1 MKSLNVKKIA
11 TAAAGAAMLGAAF
24 AGAVQVDQAG
34 LESFNFFS
42 NGAPN
47 LQIVVGSQAQASD
60 AVAAANI
67 AAMIGNL
74 AYTSK
79 DITVLGTDALSCSGG
94 TGTSTAS
101 SDEVSLEVTTPGVN
115 PSVAYQMKSFIEGF
129 LDSNSTDDKVDS
141 SVGSAATIL
150 SVDANGVSSS
160 FGRKVTPSETS
171 LAFKGTITDPQ
182 RTTVTY
188 TEEERYYL
196 YSKTQYDT
204 ATKKVKSRNPQI
216 AYEAIFTNPIQVCTE
231 VTPDDST
238 CSDTYKTPLHR
249 MKVRLLGSEWVIFG
263 MNNFNSNISLP
274 TGGSAAALELGK
286 EIQFKEFMQIGD
298 EVSNPAGIKAVLK
311 DISAVP
317 TGTAQLLSA
326 SFEIFDANGNLLDTT
341 TLQESG
347 EYNNHG
353 IVIRVTKVFAGLG
366 QTSYAQ
372 VSIFSD
378 RLTVQNGA
386 TVSADNQQWRV
397 ALVGGGASYG
407 HSLSKVQLIRQ
418 VVDDLEAGGSVTFI
432 QSPKLMKLS
441 YNGLEDVTY
450 DTLTFQTGSQ
460 SFQTSS
466 TDTTTVNLNYVRV
479 TSGLTSP
486 FDFGTVAKSQFYY
499 IVDSAP
505 VGTSAQGVIFYQD
518 TTSSSAG
525 FFVPYF
531 GTASTSA
538 AATGNITYAGTV
550 TTLNLAS
557 LTRSQMRIWNGT
569 SASGDY
575 NAQTGGA
582 LCAAFGA
589 VTNQTL
595 DLNTSIGLSAL
606 NLNGNATGLTFGQGG
621 GSGTGTPLTTGYTL
635 NQENQNITVSAASI
649 NSGCTAGNVTIQ
661 FLNTNGSISPGVG
674 TTGVTYGVRNNYVKF
689 NYGAQS
695 VNMRFD
701 ARGVSLAAIN
711 NGDPT
716 GNATIWIPEY
726 AKDDDTTPG
735 AFSLDVSNA
744 DVKGTPRLAP
754 NSGTATVGYSG
765 GAGGGNVYTINSAAA
780 NSTFET
786 GFVSPRGSKLEGIS
800 TSTATIKYATRLANA
815 LYTLSTSGTDTT
827 ANTATADY
835 KVGAE
840 ALNSNG
846 YKVVVKG
853 ISAAGTSTGGSV
865 SGADGLKPSQESAFV
880 VTPLNTASSPLVV
893 RDSQAGAQP
902 LIVVGGPLVNSVALS
917 AMSGG
922 PAPSASDEAVVKVQG
937 DKILV
942 YGFTASDTQEAA
954 RSLIGWLAANA
965 DSVTGR

>member
-67 AAMIGNL
+67 AGMIGNL
-74 AYTSK
+74 AYTSQ
-79 DITVLGTDALSCSGG
+79 DITVLGADALSCSGG

-101 SDEVSLEVTTPGVN
+101 SDKVSLEVTTPGVN
-115 PSVAYQMKSFIEGF
+115 PSVAYQMKTFIQGF
-129 LDSNSTDDKVDS
+129 LDANSTDDRVDS
-141 SVGSAATIL
+141 AIGSAATIL

-160 FGRKVTPSETS
+160 FGRKVTPSETG
-171 LAFKGTITDPQ
+171 LAFKGTITDPE

-204 ATKKVKSRNPQI
+204 ATKKVKARNPQV
-216 AYEAIFTNPIQVCTE
+216 AYEAIFTNPVQVCSE

-238 CSDTYKTPLHR
+238 CSDTYFTPKHR
-249 MKVRLLGSEWVIFG
+249 MKIRLLGSEWVIFG
-263 MNNFNSNISLP
+263 MNNFNSNVALP
-274 TGGSAAALELGK
+274 TGGSAASLELGK

-298 EVSNPAGIKAVLK
+298 EASNPAGIKAVLK

-317 TGTAQLLSA
+317 TGATQLLSA
-326 SFEIFDANGNLLDTT
+326 SFEIYDANGNLLDTS
-341 TLQESG
+341 TLQEGG

-353 IVIRVTKVFAGLG
+353 IVVRVSKVFSGLG

-378 RLTVQNGA
+378 RLTLQNGA

-397 ALVGGGASYG
+397 TLVGGGASYG
-407 HSLSKVQLIRQ
+407 HSLSKIQLIRQ
-418 VVDDLEAGGSVTFI
+418 VVDDLEAGGSVTFL
-432 QSPKLMKLS
+432 QAPQLMKLT

-486 FDFGTVAKSQFYY
+486 FDFGTVAKNQFYY
-499 IVDSAP
+499 IVDPAP
-505 VGTSAQGVIFYQD
+505 VGTSAQGVVFYQD

-531 GTASTSA
+531 GTAATSA
-538 AATGNITYAGTV
+538 AATGNISYSGAI
-550 TTLNLAS
+550 TTLDLSAIPRAQIRAYNSTGITSCGAFGDFPSKSLLSNNASLLVNALNLAGN
-557 LTRSQMRIWNGT
+557 T
-569 SASGDY
+569 
-575 NAQTGGA
+575 TGVQ
-582 LCAAFGA
+582 FG
-589 VTNQTL
+589 N
-595 DLNTSIGLSAL
+595 
-606 NLNGNATGLTFGQGG
+606 G
-621 GSGTGTPLTTGYTL
+621 GSSPAGTPLTTGYTL
-635 NQENQNITVSAASI
+635 ASEAQNITVTAASV
-649 NSGCTAGNVTIQ
+649 NSACTAGNVTLE
-661 FLNTNGSISPGVG
+661 FLNANGSIAPGLG
-674 TTGVTYGVRNNYVKF
+674 TTGVTYGTGNNYVKY

-695 VNMRFD
+695 VNLRFN
-701 ARGVSLAAIN
+701 GNGISLAAVN
-711 NGDPT
+711 SGDPT
-716 GNATIWIPEY
+716 GNDTIWIPEY
-726 AKDDDTTPG
+726 AKDDDTVLG
-735 AFSLDVSNA
+735 AFSIDVGNA

-765 GAGGGNVYTINSAAA
+765 AGQTGTGDVYTTGSMDA
-780 NSTFET
+780 NSTFEV
-786 GFVSPRGSKLEGIS
+786 GYVSPRGSKADSIS
-800 TSTATIKYATRLANA
+800 SSTVTIKYATKLAYA
-815 LYTLSTSGTDTT
+815 LYTLSTAGTDTT
-827 ANTATADY
+827 ANTATNDF
-835 KVGAE
+835 KVGDE
-840 ALNSNG
+840 ALNNNG

-853 ISAAGTSTGGSV
+853 ITAAGTSGGSGGSV
-865 SGADGLKPSQESAFV
+865 KGVDGLKPSQAQAFV

-902 LIVVGGPLVNSVALS
+902 LIVVGGPLVNSVAAS
-917 AMSGG
+917 ALSGG

-942 YGFTASDTQEAA
+942 YGYTAADTQEAA

>member
-47 LQIVVGSQAQASD
+47 LQIVVGSQAAASD

-94 TGTSTAS
+94 TSTSTAS
-101 SDEVSLEVTTPGVN
+101 SDKVSLEVTTPGVN
-115 PSVAYQMKSFIEGF
+115 PTVAYQMKSFIEGF
-129 LDSNSTDDKVDS
+129 VDSNSTDDKVDS
-141 SVGSAATIL
+141 AIGSVATIL
-150 SVDANGVSSS
+150 SVDANGVSTS
-160 FGRKVTPSETS
+160 FGRKVTPSETA

-182 RTTVTY
+182 RTSVTY

-204 ATKKVKSRNPQI
+204 AGKKVRARNPQI
-216 AYEAIFTNPIQVCTE
+216 AYEGIFTNPIQVCTE
-231 VTPDDST
+231 VTPDDSE
-238 CSDTYKTPLHR
+238 CSDTYKTDKHR
-249 MKVRLLGSEWVIFG
+249 MKIRLLGSEWVIFG
-263 MNNFNSNISLP
+263 MNKFNSNVGLL
-274 TGGSAAALELGK
+274 TGSSAAALELGK

-378 RLTVQNGA
+378 RLTLQNGA

-397 ALVGGGASYG
+397 TLVGGGASYG
-407 HSLSKVQLIRQ
+407 HSLSKLQLIRQ
-418 VVDDLEAGGSVTFI
+418 VVDDLDAGGSVTFI
-432 QSPKLMKLS
+432 QSPQLMKLT

-479 TSGLTSP
+479 TSTLTSP
-486 FDFGTVAKSQFYY
+486 FDFGTVAKNQFYY
-499 IVDSAP
+499 VVDSAP
-505 VGTSAQGVIFYQD
+505 VGTSAQGVVFYQD

-531 GTASTSA
+531 GTAATSA

-550 TTLNLAS
+550 TTLNLGS
-557 LTRSQMRIWNGT
+557 LTRSQLRIWNGT
-569 SASGDY
+569 AGQANSA
-575 NAQTGGA
+575 T
-582 LCAAFGA
+582 CATFGA
-589 VTNQTL
+589 IGNVTL
-595 DLNTSIGLSAL
+595 DTNASLSVSAL
-606 NLNGNATGLTFGQGG
+606 DLAGNATGVTFGQGG
-621 GSGTGTPLTTGYTL
+621 NSGTGTPLTTGYTL
-635 NQENQNITVSAASI
+635 NQENQNLTVTAASV

-661 FLNTNGSISPGVG
+661 FLNNNQSISPGLG
-674 TTGVTYGVRNNYVKF
+674 TTGVTYGVRNNYVKY

-695 VNMRFD
+695 VNIRLD
-701 ARGVSLAAIN
+701 ARGISLAAIN
-711 NGDPT
+711 NGDPQA
-716 GNATIWIPEY
+716 NETIWIPEF
-726 AKDDDTTPG
+726 AKDDDTTEG
-735 AFSLDVSNA
+735 AFSIDVGNA

-754 NSGTATVGYSG
+754 NSGTATIGYSG
-765 GAGGGNVYTINSAAA
+765 GAGGGNVYTINSADA
-780 NSTFET
+780 NSTFEV
-786 GFVSPRGSKLEGIS
+786 GYVSPRGSKAESIS
-800 TSTATIKYATRLANA
+800 SSSVVVKYATRLANA
-815 LYTLSTSGTDTT
+815 LYTLSSAGTDTT
-827 ANTATADY
+827 ANKATKDF
-835 KVGAE
+835 KVGDE
-840 ALNSNG
+840 ALNVNG
-846 YKVVVKG
+846 YKVLVKE
-853 ISAAGTSTGGSV
+853 ISAAGTSTGGAGGSV
-865 SGADGLKPSQESAFV
+865 KGADRLKPSQEQAFV
-880 VTPLNTASSPLVV
+880 VTPLNTASRPLVV
-893 RDSQAGAQP
+893 RDGQAGAQP
-902 LIVVGGPLVNSVALS
+902 LIVVGGPLVNSVAAS

-942 YGFTASDTQEAA
+942 YGFTAADTQEAA
-954 RSLIGWLAANA
+954 RSLIGWLSGNA